1 MAAAAAVAVAATVPA
16 VAVAAASVWVGAAVA
31 LAAAVAVAAAVAA
44 AVVAAASV
52 SVAAAVA
59 VAAAVVAAA
68 AVAVAAAVV
77 TVAAAVAVAAAV
89 GAAAAA
95 AAAAMNPIA
104 VKAAFCQV
112 TGDAAS
118 ASFETAAYFAAPAGS
133 QAWAM
138 GKWRATAGIGRA
150 IAERLAEEG
159 AAVYICSR
167 QALFGPSKKESVD
180 ETVAAL
186 RAKGY
191 TAAGCACHVGSAKQ
205 LKAFV
210 ESGVK
215 EFGRIDV
222 LVSNAA
228 VSPAAAPITETTEDA
243 IDKILNINLKS
254 AVLLVQYALPH
265 MKTPGAAIVI
275 NSSVTAYNPPLPIG
289 MYAVSKTALLGLVKG
304 LAAELGPQGIRVTGL
319 APGIVPTKLSSYL
332 VQSPELHPL
341 QAQQQADATYLKR
354 LGTPEDMAA
363 TVAFLASGDAAYV
376 TGETLVVAGGMPS
389 KL

>member
-1 MAAAAAVAVAATVPA
+1 MSSQCSRFAGKVAF
-16 VAVAAASVWVGAAVA
+16 
-31 LAAAVAVAAAVAA
+31 
-44 AVVAAASV
+44 
-52 SVAAAVA
+52 
-59 VAAAVVAAA
+59 
-68 AVAVAAAVV
+68 
-77 TVAAAVAVAAAV
+77 
-89 GAAAAA
+89 
-95 AAAAMNPIA
+95 I
-104 VKAAFCQV
+104 
-112 TGDAAS
+112 
-118 ASFETAAYFAAPAGS
+118 TA
-133 QAWAM
+133 
-138 GKWRATAGIGRA
+138 ATAGIGRA

-167 QALFGPSKKESVD
+167 KKESVD

-332 VQSPELHPL
+332 VQSPDL
-341 QAQQQADATYLKR
+341 AQQQADATYLKR